1 MAAIKIDE
9 QHEEET
15 SNEATPLWPKVNQY
29 LSNFDDD
36 HTESGLLEE

>member
-1 MAAIKIDE
+1 MAVIKVDE

-15 SNEATPLWPKVNQY
+15 SNEVTPLWPKINPY
-29 LSNFDDD
+29 LNIFDDD